1 MDAGARHTILVVD
14 DTPEIVDILSV
25 ILQPDY
31 RVKVAT
37 RGKKAL
43 EIASSEELPD
53 LILLDIMMPE
63 MDGFETCSALKANE
77 RTRDIPVIFLTAL
90 TEATEEEI
98 GLGLGAVDYINKPF
112 TPALIKAR
120 VRNHLE
126 LKSHRDNLE
135 RLVQKRTE
143 ELNLTQDVTIEAIAS
158 LAEYRDPE
166 TGGHIRRTQTYV
178 KTLAEHLRFHPSF
191 ADFLDDEV
199 IMMLYKSAPLHDI
212 GKVGVPDHIL
222 LKPGK
227 LTPDEFEEMKK
238 HTIYGRDAL
247 ASAESRL
254 GSSSFLGVARLL
266 TESHH
271 EKWDGSGY
279 PYGLKGG
286 DIPIPGRL
294 MALADVYD
302 ALISKRVYKEP
313 FSHETAIA
321 IICEGKGKHFDP
333 DIVDAFL
340 ACEQVFREIAIEF
353 SDHIEER
360 DVLMQA
366 GGAK

>member
-1 MDAGARHTILVVD
+1 MKFNNKYTILVAD
-14 DTPEIVDILSV
+14 DTAEIREVLSIILE
-25 ILQPDY
+25 PDY
-31 RVKVAT
+31 EVKVADT
-37 RGKKAL
+37 GIEAL
-43 EIASSEELPD
+43 EIANDRDTPD
-53 LILLDIMMPE
+53 LILLDVMMPR
-63 MDGFETCSALKANE
+63 MDGFETCRKLKENE
-77 RTRDIPVIFLTAL
+77 ATKDIPVIFLTAS
-90 TEATEEEI
+90 TEAKNEET
-98 GLGLGAVDYINKPF
+98 GLTLGAVDYMSKPF
-112 TPALIKAR
+112 SPALLKAR

-143 ELNLTQDVTIEAIAS
+143 ELNQTQDATIEAIAS

-178 KTLAEHLRFHPSF
+178 KTLAEYLKDHSNFS
-191 ADFLDDEV
+191 DFLNDES
-199 IMMLYKSAPLHDI
+199 ILMLYKSAPLHDI

-222 LKPGK
+222 LKPGS
-227 LTPDEFEEMKK
+227 LTEEEFEEMKK
-238 HTIYGRDAL
+238 HAIYGRDTL
-247 ASAESRL
+247 LSAEARL
-254 GSSSFLGVARLL
+254 GGNSFLSIARQL

-286 DIPIPGRL
+286 AIPIPGRL

-313 FSHETAIA
+313 FSHEKAIE
-321 IICEGKGKHFDP
+321 IICDGKGTHFDP

-340 ACEQVFREIAIEF
+340 ACSQTFREIAIEF
-353 SDHIEER
+353 SDYMEER
-360 DVLMQA
+360 ENLIKVANL
-366 GGAK
+366 